1 MLRQRLRHGLTSLV
15 ILLLGVGTTGLLLL
29 RNAASEF
36 DSKLKQCYSMVD
48 VVQRFPV
55 LTATNS
61 RTYLIPL
68 TNPEAAE
75 IPDRHRYDEVVQDMR
90 NRLEL
95 LQKATDGR
103 STDEAVDR
111 LAGAI
116 LEYSTGY
123 EEFFRHPP
131 TTPEDKR
138 IFIQKMSSMNQRIA
152 DISESVRTLYQDQ
165 LFATTDNLTAKS
177 SQSILFIISLMI
189 LGIVIAI
196 LIYFHLVREI
206 ADPVVSL
213 SYSIKELK
221 RGNFEFSLP
230 EPRGENELSA
240 LIPSFNEMALELRQ
254 HRREMDERLLR
265 TNLQNRAVLTAIP
278 APVFLLNEDATIDQ
292 LNPAAESLQN
302 RLGVSGR
309 LPGTLL
315 ALFHDC
321 VEKRRDYLPDDIRE
335 AALFRI
341 DDEEFYFLPR
351 IFRFSAESGEGIWW
365 AVLLMDVTRFRW
377 LDEMK
382 TNLLATVSHEIKTP
396 LTGIRMVLHLLL
408 EGRTGNLNDMQH
420 NMVTSARD
428 DCERLLL
435 TLKRLLDLARV
446 ENGASQLQLRPV
458 NLSESLER
466 AKQLFSGTAEQKGCP
481 LKIEAVG
488 EVTDVLGDSVRLD
501 EVIHNLLSNA
511 LKHSPPNQPVTLRV
525 SSKPCGKFLRVS
537 VIDHG
542 DGVPEDCRGKLFD
555 KFFRVPGQK
564 TDGVGL
570 GLSIAREIVLAH
582 GGRIGL
588 AENEN
593 GVTEFIV
600 DLPIAPADGMAA

>member
-1 MLRQRLRHGLTSLV
+1 MLRQRLRHGLSTLV
-15 ILLLGVGTTGLLLL
+15 ILLLGVGCAGLLLL
-29 RNAASEF
+29 RNASLEF
-36 DSKLKQCYSMVD
+36 DTKLKQCYSMVD

-55 LTATNS
+55 LTATIS
-61 RTYLIPL
+61 RAYLVPL
-68 TNPEAAE
+68 SNTEVTS
-75 IPDRHRYDEVVQDMR
+75 IPDRRRYDEVMLDIRKRV
-90 NRLEL
+90 EV
-95 LQKATDGR
+95 LQNAKDGR
-103 STDEAVDR
+103 AADEAVDR
-111 LAGAI
+111 LSEI
-116 LEYSTGY
+116 VSDYSVAY
-123 EEFFRHPP
+123 EEFFSRPP
-131 TTPEDKR
+131 ATEVER
-138 IFIQKMSSMNQRIA
+138 GMVIQKISGLNQRIA
-152 DISESVRTLYQDQ
+152 DISESIRGLYQEQ
-165 LFATTDNLTAKS
+165 LFTTTDNLTAKS
-177 SQSILFIISLMI
+177 SQSILFIVSLMI

-196 LIYFHLVREI
+196 LIYFHLAREI
-206 ADPVVSL
+206 VDPVVSL
-213 SYSIKELK
+213 SYSIEELK

-230 EPRGENELSA
+230 TPRSDNELSA

-278 APVFLLNEDATIDQ
+278 APVFLLNEDASIDQ
-292 LNPAAESLQN
+292 LNPAAESLQT

-309 LPGTLL
+309 LPGSLL
-315 ALFHDC
+315 SLFHDC
-321 VEKRRDYLPDDIRE
+321 VENHRDYLPDDIRE

-341 DDEEFYFLPR
+341 EDEEFYFLPR
-351 IFRFSAESGEGIWW
+351 IFRFSAESGDGAWW

-408 EGRTGNLNDMQH
+408 EGRTGDLNEMQQ

-428 DCERLLL
+428 DCERLLV

-458 NLSESLER
+458 NLVESLER
-466 AKQLFSGTAEQKGCP
+466 ARRLFSGTAEQKGCRVV
-481 LKIEAVG
+481 IETHG
-488 EVTDVLGDSVRLD
+488 SPTEIIGDSVRLD

-511 LKHSPPNQPVTLRV
+511 LKHSPPGNPVILRL
-525 SSKPCGKFLRVS
+525 SRRPCGRFLRIS

-542 DGVPEDCRGKLFD
+542 EGVPEDSRGKLFD

-582 GGRIGL
+582 SGRIGM
-588 AENEN
+588 AETVD
-593 GVTEFIV
+593 GATEFVV
-600 DLPIAPADGMAA
+600 DLPITPADEAAA